1 MIAMQRKTA
10 KGVVACELLSDA
22 QTEARAG
29 TPLDTGE
36 AVSMETVSKEMTSS
50 ESEPKVS
57 KRKRKRTSKGPSKLF
72 KRMSM

>member
-1 MIAMQRKTA
+1 MQRKTA
-10 KGVVACELLSDA
+10 KGVVACELLCDA
-22 QTEARAG
+22 QRQETEARAG